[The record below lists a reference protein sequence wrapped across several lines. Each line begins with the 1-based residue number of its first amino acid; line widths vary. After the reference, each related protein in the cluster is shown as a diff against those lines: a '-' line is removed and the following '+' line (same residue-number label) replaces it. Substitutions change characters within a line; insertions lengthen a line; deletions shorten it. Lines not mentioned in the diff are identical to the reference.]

1 MNEADGR
8 IVLPPGDGRT
18 VRYLGTTMTIK
29 VPATATG
36 GAFSLAEAA
45 MPPGPLA
52 GPPAHMHP
60 HAETFYVL
68 AGRMRF
74 LVGEGELE
82 VEAGGVAYVPGG
94 VVHTFANAGPEPA
107 RFLGLFVPG
116 GFEGYFEELGA
127 LMPDAWREPAD
138 TATIAR
144 IAARYGQQ
152 IVGPPL
158 TV

>member
-1 MNEADGR
+1 MNGDGAS
-8 IVLPPGDGRT
+8 IVLPPGDGRV
-18 VRYLGTTMTIK
+18 VRYLGTAVTIK
-29 VPATATG
+29 VPARATG

-52 GPPAHMHP
+52 GPPAHIHP

-74 LVGEGELE
+74 LVGEHEFE
-82 VEAGGVAYVPGG
+82 IEAGGVASVPGG

-127 LMPDAWREPAD
+127 LMPDAWRDPAD
-138 TATIAR
+138 MATIAR